1 MYVVPMTLLLLS
13 SSTTAPLRRPGA
25 AGVNVTL
32 TVQVWFCRRLAPL
45 HVPPPALAKSS
56 PEIPRVSTSTVDT
69 DSLPES
75 VSITITDCALVAW
88 PTGWGVVAGAKSM
101 GVCAW
106 ALRAPQ
112 SSSVPVEARVKK
124 SRWKW
129 HAAPRRQAR
138 RQKRADSEYIG
149 GIRWGLDAG
158 MHSPAVDAEAT

>member
-88 PTGWGVVAGAKSM
+88 PMGCGEDAGAKSTAN
-101 GVCAW
+101 CARPHKLQKQNRH
-106 ALRAPQ
+106 AT
-112 SSSVPVEARVKK
+112 SSQRKDG
-124 SRWKW
+124 
-129 HAAPRRQAR
+129 RRCDTPLPGFDIQG
-138 RQKRADSEYIG
+138 E
-149 GIRWGLDAG
+149 GLYTQFIVTISANG
-158 MHSPAVDAEAT
+158 LLQRIS